1 MNRSFNCIVETNKK
15 VWGKVWEVPNKMI
28 GALRKQPKTKAYL
41 LKTKGPTL
49 SSCWHSLSELLE
61 FRLTL
66 LE

>member
-1 MNRSFNCIVETNKK
+1 MNRSFNCIVILTKR
-15 VWGKVWEVPNKMI
+15 WGGKVWEVPNKMI

-61 FRLTL
+61 FRLKL